1 MRTVHTPPTTAR
13 SVARAS
19 RTAGLVAAIAALLVA
34 AACASSPPTPE
45 PVPAAPSSAVVPT
58 GSDMCYLT
66 VADAV
71 KNPRLEVE
79 RVPAPVK
86 MDPPIF
92 KPPYPRGVFGK
103 GNYMELAWE
112 VLVDTLGK
120 PDMSTFVV
128 LKASHPWFATQ
139 AQKAATKWTF
149 TPAEKGGCKV
159 PRFYKFGISSG
170 PKPAK
175 SP

>member
-1 MRTVHTPPTTAR
+1 
-13 SVARAS
+13 
-19 RTAGLVAAIAALLVA
+19 
-34 AACASSPPTPE
+34 
-45 PVPAAPSSAVVPT
+45 
-58 GSDMCYLT
+58 MCYLT
-66 VADAV
+66 VAEAV

-79 RVPAPVK
+79 RVPSPVK
-86 MDPPIF
+86 MDPPVF

-103 GNYMELAWE
+103 GNYMELTWE

-120 PDMSTFVV
+120 PNMSTFIV

-139 AQKAATKWTF
+139 AQKAAAKWTF

-170 PKPAK
+170 PKPTK